1 MTLADQMQNDVS
13 GVFLDTEEHAE
24 TATYTPSGGVGASII
39 IVVSDEDS
47 MDPQMYEDGKQRIAK
62 LVFYC
67 AVADVPTVTVHEDTV
82 TARGNTYTVKAIPE
96 KDQWLQRLEAET
108 AIPMRKSSQRYERN
122 R

>member
-1 MTLADQMQNDVS
+1 MQNDVS
-13 GVFLDTEEHAE
+13 GVFLETEEHAE
-24 TATYTPSGGVGASII
+24 TATYTPSGGVGVSIT

-47 MDPQMYEDGKQRIAK
+47 MEPQMYEDGKQRIAK
-62 LVFYC
+62 LTFYC

>member
-24 TATYTPSGGVGASII
+24 TATYTPSGGVGVSIT

-47 MDPQMYEDGKQRIAK
+47 MEPQAYEDGKQRTAK
-62 LVFYC
+62 LSFYC
-67 AVADVPTVTVHEDTV
+67 AVADVPTVTIHEDTI
-82 TARGNTYTVKAIPE
+82 TARGRTYTVKDIPE
-96 KDQWLQRLEAET
+96 KDQWMQRLEAET
-108 AIPMRKSSQRYERN
+108 SIPMRKSSQRYERN